1 MNQELYDKVK
11 NILVE
16 TFQVPEEDI
25 SEDATF
31 ESLDLDSLDLVE
43 LTMAIEEETGI
54 TIEDEEAE
62 EINTVGEAVNKL
74 EEKQKVEA

>member
-1 MNQELYDKVK
+1 MDQELYDKVK

-16 TFQVPEEDI
+16 TFQVPEDDI

-62 EINTVGEAVNKL
+62 EINTVGEAVSKL